1 MSLLPGTHSLFE
13 VARSSE
19 GEGSRRNHMLFAAL
33 QKPIRRRHLAPS
45 DERLQD
51 CVSMEPKTT
60 ILVTDHNHDQLNLT
74 SDLLRKDGYRVF
86 SADSTR
92 AALDTA
98 RMTAPDIVL
107 LDTLLPG
114 LHGPDICKRLK
125 SPKGAKVI
133 RIATAVPAADGAS
146 SRDGSDADG
155 CLVRPFTSDV
165 LRVTVRTMVR
175 LKRTEDELR
184 RSEELLGLLF
194 ADIRDARLLV
204 DNQLRI
210 IEANPMAADLFGY
223 KTDELRNVS
232 LSDIGSEDLR
242 CSLLP
247 NPDRPMVDQVVVFQ
261 TELRRKNGTTF
272 GAEFTG
278 RCFLIDSVPYREIF
292 IKNLDDDLPIDF
304 ISRPAMHNGEHWNE
318 YSWEDNTFV
327 TSAIY
332 AGGPISRLLPD
343 YFEELT
349 SQYSAIIDLAL
360 EQRAYKIDHNLS
372 GQLRQ
377 LAGQLGRLR
386 AAPRDVIELH
396 ASVLKRKM
404 ADGTARRRQTY
415 NIEGRFMLVEL
426 LGYLANY
433 YRDRAINL
441 REIGSEQ

>member
-1 MSLLPGTHSLFE
+1 
-13 VARSSE
+13 
-19 GEGSRRNHMLFAAL
+19 
-33 QKPIRRRHLAPS
+33 
-45 DERLQD
+45 
-51 CVSMEPKTT
+51 MEPKTT
-60 ILVTDHNHDQLNLT
+60 ILVTDHDQDELNST
-74 SDLLRKDGYRVF
+74 SDILRKDGYRVF

-114 LHGPDICKRLK
+114 LHSPDICQRLK
-125 SPKGAKVI
+125 SLAGAKVI
-133 RIATAVPAADGAS
+133 QIASADAPDAS
-146 SRDGSDADG
+146 NAGSSVDSDADG
-155 CLVRPFTSDV
+155 CLVRPFAPDV
-165 LRVTVRTMVR
+165 LRVTVRTIVR
-175 LKRTEDELR
+175 LKRTEEELR

-194 ADIRDARLLV
+194 ADIRDARLVV

-210 IEANPMAADLFGY
+210 IEANPTAAELFGC
-223 KTDELRNVS
+223 KTDELRNVY
-232 LSDIGSEDLR
+232 LPEIGSEDLR

-247 NPDRPMVDQVVVFQ
+247 NPDRPIEDQVVVFP

-272 GAEFTG
+272 TAEFTG
-278 RCFLIDSVPYREIF
+278 RCFLVNSVPYREIF
-292 IKNLDDDLPIDF
+292 IKNLDDDHSID
-304 ISRPAMHNGEHWNE
+304 IVARPTMRDGEHWKE
-318 YSWEDNTFV
+318 YSWEDSTLV

-332 AGGPISRLLPD
+332 AGGPISKLLPD
-343 YFEELT
+343 YFDELT
-349 SQYSAIIDLAL
+349 LQYSTIIDLAL
-360 EQRAYKIDHNLS
+360 EARAYKIDHNLS

-386 AAPRDVIELH
+386 AAPRDVVELH

-404 ADGTARRRQTY
+404 ADGTPRRRQTY

-426 LGYLANY
+426 LGCLANY